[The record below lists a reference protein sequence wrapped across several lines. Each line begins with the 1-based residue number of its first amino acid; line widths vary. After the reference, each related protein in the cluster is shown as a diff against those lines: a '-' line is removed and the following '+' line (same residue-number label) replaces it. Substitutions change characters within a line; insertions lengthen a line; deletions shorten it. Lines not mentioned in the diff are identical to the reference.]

1 MIGRAPENRA
11 DGVIGMDKDNLL
23 GARGRNLEEEFFA
36 QHNQQ
41 LLRKLKTEAAQRERR
56 EALAKATGISNVE
69 LLDKLIELDVNVE
82 RAAAFTLVPVVEV
95 AWADGEVQPK
105 EREAI
110 LKAAADQGLIPGT
123 VAYELVES
131 WLEHAPDPRLLRV
144 WKEYTAGFVAN
155 LTSEQRKALR
165 HDLLHRARAVAE
177 AAGGFLGIGAISK
190 AEREMLE
197 DMEKALA

>member
-1 MIGRAPENRA
+1 
-11 DGVIGMDKDNLL
+11 MDKDNLL
-23 GARGRNLEEEFFA
+23 GTRGVDLEEAFFA
-36 QHNQQ
+36 RHNQQ
-41 LLRKLKTEAAQRERR
+41 LLLKLKEEAAHRERR
-56 EALAKATGISNVE
+56 EALAKATGISNVG
-69 LLDKLIELDVNVE
+69 LLDKLIALDVNVE

-95 AWADGEVQPK
+95 AWADGAVQPK

-110 LKAAADQGLIPGT
+110 LKAATDQGLVPGT

-131 WLEHAPDPRLLRV
+131 WLERAPDPRLLRV

-155 LTSEQRKALR
+155 LTPEQRKALQ

-190 AEREMLE
+190 AERAMIE
-197 DMEKALA
+197 DMEKAFA

>member
-1 MIGRAPENRA
+1 MIARTEEGCA
-11 DGVIGMDKDNLL
+11 DGASGMDKDTIL
-23 GARGRNLEEEFFA
+23 GARGRHLEETFFA
-36 QHNQQ
+36 QHNQR
-41 LLRKLKTEAAQRERR
+41 LLRKLKEQAAHRERQ

-110 LKAAADQGLIPGT
+110 LKAAAGQGLKPGT

-131 WLEHAPDPRLLRV
+131 WLDRAPDPRLLAI
-144 WKEYTAGFVAN
+144 WKAYTSGLVAS
-155 LTSEQRKALR
+155 LTPEQREALR

-177 AAGGFLGIGAISK
+177 AAGGFLGVASVSK
-190 AEREMLE
+190 AERAMLE
-197 DMEKALA
+197 DMEKAFA